1 MAEWIR
7 KRTMPRRK
15 SASRRRSSNS
25 SGASEEPI
33 LREAAPENWSGA
45 PSPTKAGSKKVRSR
59 VLSAMLRWR
68 PRANMVAVLY
78 EKVVYHLMWLVE
90 SVVVV
95 GRLVFFL
102 MRFGF
107 KQL

>member
-1 MAEWIR
+1 MARGQVAEWIR
-7 KRTMPRRK
+7 KRTMPRK
-15 SASRRRSSNS
+15 SASRRRRSGTTPS
-25 SGASEEPI
+25 SGASEEAI
-33 LREAAPENWSGA
+33 LREAAPESWK
-45 PSPTKAGSKKVRSR
+45 KAGSKAQSSWWR
-59 VLSAMLRWR
+59 VNL
-68 PRANMVAVLY
+68 VAVLY
-78 EKVVYHLMWLVE
+78 EKVVYQLMWLVE